1 MPLKLAEDPQYFLNE
16 DMKGVTERLV
26 LSNEN
31 EDPIFQLGLNKV
43 SFKDFEL
50 EISRDELESPKIEN
64 INIFIPNIENNRIL
78 EISKFF
84 NMTDEQINEV
94 KNVKKATLA
103 FTIEPDIIEKYIQPM
118 YDSPEKSK
126 HLFQVVDEDDN
137 IVLLDFQNYLVAGLQ
152 EQTDSE

>member
-1 MPLKLAEDPQYFLNE
+1 MSLKLTEEPQYFLNP
-16 DMKGVTERLV
+16 DMKGITERLV

-31 EDPIFQLGLNKV
+31 QDPIFQLGLNKV

-50 EISRDELESPKIEN
+50 EISRKDIDSPEIEN
-64 INIFIPNIENNRIL
+64 INLFIPNIENNEII

-94 KNVKKATLA
+94 KNIKKATLA
-103 FTIEPDIIEKYIQPM
+103 FSIEPDIIEKYIQPM

-126 HLFQVVDEDDN
+126 KLFQVVDEDDN

-152 EQTDSE
+152 EEINN